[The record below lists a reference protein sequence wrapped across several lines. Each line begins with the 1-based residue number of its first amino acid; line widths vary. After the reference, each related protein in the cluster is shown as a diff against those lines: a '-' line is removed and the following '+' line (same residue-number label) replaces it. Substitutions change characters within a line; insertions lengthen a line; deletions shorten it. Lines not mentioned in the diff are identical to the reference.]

1 MIKCRTEMAPRPI
14 EIDLS
19 GPAGNA
25 FVLMK
30 YADELGRS
38 LGWSKEHRDAIHNI
52 LKLTNYENLL
62 KTFDEFFG
70 NYVTLYR

>member
-19 GPAGNA
+19 GPEGNA

-38 LGWSKEHRDAIHNI
+38 LGWSKEHRDAIIHTM
-52 LKLTNYENLL
+52 KLSNYENLL